1 MRLLLDEC
9 MPRRLKREFV
19 GHNVFTV
26 IEAGFKGLQNGDL
39 LRAASGEF
47 AALITVDRKLAREHD
62 LTKFKIAI
70 LVLVSRSNRRYEDL
84 KPLVPLVLE
93 SLVSINLGEVI
104 EVGLPR

>member
-9 MPRRLKREFV
+9 MPRRLKREFL
-19 GHNVFTV
+19 GHHVFTV
-26 IEAGFKGLQNGDL
+26 DEAGFKGLQNGDL

-47 AALITVDRKLAREHD
+47 DALITVDRKLAREHD
-62 LTKFKIAI
+62 LAKFKIAV
-70 LVLVSRSNRRYEDL
+70 LVLISRSNRYEDL

-93 SLVSINLGEVI
+93 SLVSINPGEVI